1 MGPGGRGPIP
11 GGAIA
16 APRELAPLI
25 DHTVLR
31 EDATRE
37 DVERACDEALL
48 HGFAGVCVRERH
60 LARVAVRLATSG
72 PARIAV
78 CDFPGG
84 AAPTA
89 ARVEEARRLSGGG
102 ASEIDVVY
110 PLPALA
116 RRDHAG
122 ALRDLEAVVRAAGAA
137 EVKVILETGS
147 LEPEER
153 AAAAAIAA
161 ASGAA
166 YVKTSTGFGR
176 GGATAEDVALLRSV
190 VGSGVG
196 VKASGGIRSAADAL
210 RMVRAGASRIGAS
223 ASVAIV
229 TGTF

>member
-1 MGPGGRGPIP
+1 MVSRGRGPVEV
-11 GGAIA
+11 A
-16 APRELAPLI
+16 ALASARDLAPLI

-31 EDATRE
+31 EDATRD
-37 DVERACDEALL
+37 DVARACDEALV

-60 LARVAVRLATSG
+60 LAEVVARLERSGRARV
-72 PARIAV
+72 AV

-84 AAPTA
+84 ASPSA
-89 ARVEEARRLSGGG
+89 ARAEEARRLAG
-102 ASEIDVVY
+102 AGATEIDVVY

-116 RRDHAG
+116 RRDHAA

-137 EVKVILETGS
+137 EVKVILETGA

-176 GGATAEDVALLRSV
+176 GGATVEDVALLRSV
-190 VGSGVG
+190 VGERLG
-196 VKASGGIRSAADAL
+196 VKASGGIRTAAQAL
-210 RMVRAGASRIGAS
+210 GMVRAGANRIGAS
-223 ASVAIV
+223 SSVAIV

>member
-1 MGPGGRGPIP
+1 MAPGGRGPIP

-16 APRELAPLI
+16 APRDLAPLV

-31 EDATRE
+31 EDATSD
-37 DVERACDEALL
+37 DVERACDEALA
-48 HGFAGVCVRERH
+48 HRFAGVCVRERH
-60 LARVAVRLATSG
+60 LARVVARLAPSG
-72 PARIAV
+72 LARIAV

-84 AAPTA
+84 TAPTSL
-89 ARVEEARRLSGGG
+89 RIEEVRRLSGGG
-102 ASEIDVVY
+102 ATEIDVVY

-116 RRDHAG
+116 RRDYAA
-122 ALRDLEAVVRAAGAA
+122 ALRDLEAVVRAAGPAL
-137 EVKVILETGS
+137 VKVILETGA
-147 LEPEER
+147 LEPAER

-190 VGSGVG
+190 VGAGVG